1 MVDIWFT
8 FIMTIPFM
16 EVILHTTKDQ
26 LRTKS
31 EVLSN
36 EVTPFDSKFTDKN
49 LNILT
54 KLRIYENIGKY
65 FLPITFV
72 VFSTIFFSIG
82 MCLKYKVPWVLELI
96 NGQIEI
102 DESLVTDLFSKK

>member
-1 MVDIWFT
+1 
-8 FIMTIPFM
+8 M
-16 EVILHTTKDQ
+16 EVILHTTKDK

-31 EVLSN
+31 EVLSD
-36 EVTPFDSKFTDKN
+36 EVAPFDSKFTDKN
-49 LNILT
+49 HKILT
-54 KLRIYENIGKY
+54 KLRFFENIGKY

-82 MCLKYKVPWVLELI
+82 MSLKYKVPWVLKLI

-102 DESLVTDLFSKK
+102 DESLIPDLFSKI